1 MSNLISQG
9 NIGNMACGPCAIAH
23 ALKKDIGEVKDIILD
38 LLQTQSEKYKE
49 KEHGGK
55 RMMYSAQD
63 GMVIDDMQI
72 YLAKKYHLTFNL
84 CYLNRNDN
92 EKSNAFVHRIHKIL
106 LKATVSE
113 YKPIVEI
120 RSFVVKPCVNEDE
133 SWDYKW
139 FSTLGHFN
147 VIAEVPEAI
156 DDHALGFQYKFIDSL
171 TGKLE
176 FGYLYHEK
184 YRDYHATRD
193 FTVDVLG
200 KEHWQWVTKYPYLI
214 AITPNIH
221 LNTEKLPYQART
233 ITVLKS
239 ILIYKEN

>member
-1 MSNLISQG
+1 MDNLISQG
-9 NIGNMACGPCAIAH
+9 KIGNMACGPCAIAH
-23 ALKKDIGEVKDIILD
+23 ALKKDSAEVKDIILD

-63 GMVIDDMQI
+63 GMVIDDIQM
-72 YLAKKYHLTFNL
+72 YLAKKYSLTFNL
-84 CYLNRNDN
+84 CFLNKNDE

-106 LKATVSE
+106 RETTLSE
-113 YKPIVEI
+113 YKSIVEI
-120 RSFVVKPCVNEDE
+120 RSFVVKPCVNADE

-139 FSTLGHFN
+139 YSTLGHFN
-147 VIAEVPEAI
+147 VIYEVPETLEEG
-156 DDHALGFQYKFIDSL
+156 ALGFQYKFIDSL
-171 TGKLE
+171 TGKIE
-176 FGYLYHEK
+176 HGYLYHEK

-200 KEHWQWVTKYPYLI
+200 EEHWQWLTKFPYLVP
-214 AITPNIH
+214 ITPNIH
-221 LNTEKLPYQART
+221 LNTETLPYQART

-239 ILIYKEN
+239 ILICKN